1 MQNRGEL
8 FEDQFKASVP
18 AGAYVRKLNTAGPRA
33 QNLASVAGIL
43 QRLARAAGEEPPG
56 WAMGLL
62 TSASHTPKTPYDMII
77 AVDARPRLTGEAA
90 AYEWRSACEE
100 IGGIIR
106 DPDGASMWIPA
117 RPKIVFALELKST
130 GTQKALRFDRLKPH
144 QEKGLQDAANQ
155 GMIAGLVVEFP
166 DVGPDGEVYFIP
178 IGSYL
183 AYKRDCGRQSLPLEA
198 AQLFGLL
205 IEVDGMRG
213 MKHRYWKVA
222 EFLRHF
228 GADLPEELPKRRG
241 SVR

>member
-1 MQNRGEL
+1 MAQNRGEL

-18 AGAYVRKLNTAGPRA
+18 PGAYVRKLNTAGPRA

-62 TSASHTPKTPYDMII
+62 TAGSHTPKTPYDMII
-77 AVDARPRLTGEAA
+77 VADSLEATREEA
-90 AYEWRSACEE
+90 FRSDPTAL
-100 IGGIIR
+100 GGGFVR
-106 DPDGASMWIPA
+106 DPDGAQMFIPA
-117 RPKIVFALELKST
+117 RPKIFFALELKST
-130 GTQKALRFDRLKPH
+130 GAQKALRFDRLKPH

-166 DVGPDGEVYFIP
+166 DCGPDGEVYFIP

-213 MKHRYWKVA
+213 MKHRYWKVR
-222 EFLRHF
+222 EFLCHF
-228 GADLPEELPKRRG
+228 GADLPEELPKKRG